1 MHKKGYS
8 YTSKHAEFVSF
19 MRAMMVSAEQE
30 GTSAAAMD
38 NDDAEN
44 EVNTEL
50 MLKLE
55 RILDDLFDSPD

>member
-1 MHKKGYS
+1 MHMKGCS

-19 MRAMMVSAEQE
+19 MRTMMVSTERE
-30 GTSAAAMD
+30 VTSAAAPD

-44 EVNTEL
+44 ESNNEL